1 MSKYSLTEIHAI
13 VKRDMFNKDYYQDL
27 LDSIQFY
34 IESNQNNARREQE
47 ALKNLDQI
55 ILETQNIGKEAIFH
69 LGKILNHQKSQTD
82 VELAEDFMARNHYK
96 FK

>member
-13 VKRDMFNKDYYQDL
+13 AKRDLFNKDYYQDL

-34 IESNQNNARREQE
+34 IDSNKNKSQQEQE
-47 ALKNLDQI
+47 MLKNMDQI
-55 ILETQNIGKEAIFH
+55 ILETQNTGKEAIFH
-69 LGKILNHQKSQTD
+69 LGKMLSQQRSQTD